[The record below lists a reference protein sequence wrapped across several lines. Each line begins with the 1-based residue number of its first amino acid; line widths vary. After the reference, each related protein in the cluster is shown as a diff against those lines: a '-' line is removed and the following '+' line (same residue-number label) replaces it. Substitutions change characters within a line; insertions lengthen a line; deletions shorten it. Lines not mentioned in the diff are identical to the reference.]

1 MRETEDEARRTAH
14 GAPGTTHEAPGTMH
28 EAPGTMHE
36 APGTGTAH
44 RARSTQHGFVFVWGP
59 AAGVMAAIF
68 LVSSVPHLDTSDSG
82 LSDKSLHSWVYAA
95 LGALLL
101 RALAGAVWAGVTA
114 RAAALA
120 WLSAVLWGALDELH
134 QTFVPG
140 RSLSGGDWL
149 ADALGAALG
158 VAAVLVLAR
167 LRPGSRAV

>member
-1 MRETEDEARRTAH
+1 MRETEDETRR
-14 GAPGTTHEAPGTMH
+14 TTHEAPGTTH
-28 EAPGTMHE
+28 G

-44 RARSTQHGFVFVWGP
+44 GAQSTQHGFVFVWGP
-59 AAGVMAAIF
+59 AAGLMAAIF
-68 LVSSVPHLDTSDSG
+68 LASSVPHLDTSDSG
-82 LSDKSLHSWVYAA
+82 LSDKSLHSWAYAA

-101 RALAGAVWAGVTA
+101 RALSGAAWAGVTA

-120 WLSAVLWGALDELH
+120 WLSAVLWGAFDELH